1 MRFKPE
7 VAALG
12 LEVYPDNKVDKVTV
26 LTAVSPISVFFL
38 RSCRKDSFLLSRL
51 PPITIPKI
59 VTFVANFHKL
69 AEMGFSPERIKQA
82 LLLHEDVQNAIAY
95 VAQ

>member
-1 MRFKPE
+1 
-7 VAALG
+7 
-12 LEVYPDNKVDKVTV
+12 
-26 LTAVSPISVFFL
+26 
-38 RSCRKDSFLLSRL
+38 
-51 PPITIPKI
+51 